1 MSRTHVYFRHWQ
13 NWLSLTLVL
22 AFIFIAIA
30 APLLSPNDPQEPG
43 PFKLVGSRV
52 ESRPLPPDDTAILG
66 MLPRGIDV
74 YHALVWGTRD
84 ALRFGLIVTIAS
96 ALFGILYGAF
106 SGYLGG
112 RAGAWML
119 RISDSFLAFP
129 PIAGLVFL
137 QQLYIST
144 ITFLGGFYY
153 DGVIYSYTI
162 TPVGSTFIQRLL
174 ESVNPLMLSLIVF
187 SWMPYARLVHSIV
200 ITLKQTDFIQAARAL
215 GGGTTWIIRKHL
227 LRNSTAPATV
237 LAARDVG
244 GVVLLQATLTFIG
257 LGGES
262 IWGTMLSDGRNW
274 VLGPGGNLLSYW
286 WVFLPPTLA
295 VMLFGIAWNMFGDS
309 LAESLSPAAYVGTVG
324 PSFWSRFRKKS
335 SSPEEVKEGPVP
347 ALLQPGTLPA
357 WQEALQA
364 NPAEKPFPTPAID
377 PILVA
382 ARANARQGEL
392 SKALHA
398 YGYLIRRGRLVNQLL
413 PDLAQLVQ
421 KYPRDPL
428 VWQTLGD
435 ALASTGDLEHANQ
448 SYAQAR
454 KYAS

>member
-1 MSRTHVYFRHWQ
+1 MSFNRIIT
-13 NWLSLTLVL
+13 NNSL
-22 AFIFIAIA
+22 
-30 APLLSPNDPQEPG
+30 
-43 PFKLVGSRV
+43 R
-52 ESRPLPPDDTAILG
+52 
-66 MLPRGIDV
+66 
-74 YHALVWGTRD
+74 
-84 ALRFGLIVTIAS
+84 LIIVIVACC
-96 ALFGILYGAF
+96 LFSF
-106 SGYLGG
+106 S
-112 RAGAWML
+112 
-119 RISDSFLAFP
+119 SFAK
-129 PIAGLVFL
+129 
-137 QQLYIST
+137 S
-144 ITFLGGFYY
+144 
-153 DGVIYSYTI
+153 SYTE
-162 TPVGSTFIQRLL
+162 R
-174 ESVNPLMLSLIVF
+174 EIVEKIF
-187 SWMPYARLVHSIV
+187 TSASKEE
-200 ITLKQTDFIQAARAL
+200 TLNQMM
-215 GGGTTWIIRKHL
+215 
-227 LRNSTAPATV
+227 
-237 LAARDVG
+237 
-244 GVVLLQATLTFIG
+244 VLLQATLTFIG

-421 KYPRDPL
+421 IYPRDPL